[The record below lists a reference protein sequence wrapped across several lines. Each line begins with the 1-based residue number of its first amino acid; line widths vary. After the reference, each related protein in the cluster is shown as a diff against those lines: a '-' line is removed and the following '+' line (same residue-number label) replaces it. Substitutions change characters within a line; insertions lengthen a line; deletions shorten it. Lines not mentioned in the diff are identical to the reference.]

1 MTTLTPVQ
9 ATPPPRADIET
20 LDVDQLIRQFEDY
33 LAAQTP
39 ADTLTPAPVL
49 PRTAHPLVT
58 KTTAELVAE
67 AIGHTPSAA
76 TTDIVPPGRLVRLI
90 PHALLRIP
98 GVRRLHGGIR
108 HITIEQHL
116 ALTALLIEQG
126 WARNTY
132 RTVGGR
138 VCIQGAQR
146 LLYTL
151 GYGDHD
157 LANQAAHRIQNVLT
171 TRGIRQPYPEWND
184 GPDRSQAEILKL
196 IRTAAATH

>member
-1 MTTLTPVQ
+1 MTTLAPPE
-9 ATPPPRADIET
+9 ATPPPRADVET
-20 LDVDQLIRQFEDY
+20 VDVDQLVRQFEDY
-33 LAAQTP
+33 LAAHAP
-39 ADTLTPAPVL
+39 TPAP

-67 AIGHTPSAA
+67 AIGHATPAA
-76 TTDIVPPGRLVRLI
+76 AAEIVPPGRLVRLI

-108 HITIEQHL
+108 HITVEQHL
-116 ALTALLIEQG
+116 ALTAHLIEQG

-132 RTVGGR
+132 RTVSGR
-138 VCIQGAQR
+138 VCLQGAQR

-157 LANQAAHRIQNVLT
+157 TANQAAHRIQNVLT
-171 TRGIRQPYPEWND
+171 SRGIRQPYPEWND
-184 GPDRSQAEILKL
+184 NPDRTQPEILKL
-196 IRTAAATH
+196 IRTAAAN